1 MPQQN
6 RSDKI
11 MNNKSTSKYA
21 LVVVDRE
28 DWHRDESL
36 MRELLSIFPNDKY
49 EIIRENPA
57 AATISSLR
65 KIEHIL
71 FQRTKSANS
80 ITSKLGEILYGILHP
95 SHFHNLYYRKKTVN
109 SIEFRCNNLRKKL
122 SNLPKSKEIV
132 LLSRSSGGR
141 VSSLIADELNISHVI
156 CLGYPFKHPQKL
168 DEPERYLHLAEI
180 KTPTL
185 IIQGIHDPYGGSDI
199 EGKYILSDKIEV
211 YLADDD
217 HDFTKNSEELKKIL
231 SKIIDWLQH
240 QN

>member
-1 MPQQN
+1 
-6 RSDKI
+6 
-11 MNNKSTSKYA
+11 MNNNSASKRA

-57 AATISSLR
+57 ATTISALR
-65 KIEHIL
+65 KIEHVL
-71 FQRTKSANS
+71 LRQNKSANS
-80 ITSKLGEILYGILHP
+80 FTSKLGEILYGIIHP
-95 SHFHNLYYRKKTVN
+95 SHFHNIYYRKKTVN
-109 SIEFRCNNLRKKL
+109 SIEFRCSNLRKKL
-122 SNLPKSKEIV
+122 SKLPKTKEIV

-141 VSSLIADELNISHVI
+141 VSSLIADELNVRHVI

-168 DEPERYLHLAEI
+168 DEPERYLHLANV

-199 EGKYILSDKIEV
+199 EAKYNLSDKIEV
-211 YLADDD
+211 YLADED
-217 HDFTKNSEELKKIL
+217 HDFTTNSQELKKAI

-240 QN
+240 QS